1 MSDYAYEEQ
10 FDSMLTIRDRRIRV
24 RYRRGLSEDTA
35 YQAERARAEEMLR
48 RNTWYAGYLYRRLAV
63 ASIEAWDTREPDGR
77 PTAITAAAL
86 YLLPIG
92 GLQRIVRE
100 TVQQSPWNSWKDT
113 EDHMPR
119 ASVNG
124 SLHE

>member
-1 MSDYAYEEQ
+1 MDDDTRVGL
-10 FDSMLTIRDRRIRV
+10 FDSMVVIWDRRIRV

-35 YQAERARAEEMLR
+35 YQTECARAEEMLR
-48 RNTWYAGYLYRRLAV
+48 RDTWYAGYLYRRLAA
-63 ASIEAWDTREPDGR
+63 ASIEAWDARDPDGR

-100 TVQQSPWNSWKDT
+100 ATGPGI
-113 EDHMPR
+113 H
-119 ASVNG
+119 ASVSLTALTTNG
-124 SLHE
+124 ASTP